1 MALDR
6 ALARRGGTR
15 WNTDETAGVP
25 PSTAPNA
32 GDFRE
37 KSEGGTPGTRGTPKT
52 EKVRAEPP
60 SPIEREA
67 IANEGAIAFDG
78 DMAATIAEARA
89 LAGITRRGKE
99 CLEDPNRCDCGGRC
113 PWGFR

>member
-15 WNTDETAGVP
+15 RNTDETAGVP
-25 PSTAPNA
+25 PCTAPNA
-32 GDFRE
+32 ADFCE
-37 KSEGGTPGTRGTPKT
+37 KSEGGTRGTRGTPKT
-52 EKVRAEPP
+52 EKAELE
-60 SPIEREA
+60 SAGTLER
-67 IANEGAIAFDG
+67 
-78 DMAATIAEARA
+78 EARA

-99 CLEDPNRCDCGGRC
+99 CLEDPTRCDCGGRC

>member
-15 WNTDETAGVP
+15 RNTHETAGVA
-25 PSTAPNA
+25 PSTASKA
-32 GDFRE
+32 ADFPE
-37 KSEGGTPGTRGTPKT
+37 KSDGGTPGTRGTPKR
-52 EKVRAEPP
+52 ENAEPE
-60 SPIEREA
+60 SAGTHER
-67 IANEGAIAFDG
+67 
-78 DMAATIAEARA
+78 EARA

-113 PWGFR
+113 PWGF